1 MSDPVARR
9 ILLAGFFSQLLCL
22 GIARFAYTP
31 LIPLMSGAGLTEALA
46 GYLAAVN
53 YLGYFAG
60 ALLAV
65 RLKDWQWKFYAYRI
79 GLVFAVVSTLA
90 TAYSSD
96 PLFWGLWRFLAG
108 LSSAASMLLAS
119 GLILQQLAARGA
131 KAELGLHFAGL
142 GLGIALVALLVELF
156 SAITLSWDQQWLV
169 LSLLGLALIVPA
181 WRWLPVPQLS
191 LSSNNTDATPLALP
205 RSFLWPLFL
214 MYFCAGYGYVVTI
227 TFIVAMASLNA
238 ELTGFGN
245 WAFFALGVGA
255 APAALFWD
263 RVARRSGYLVSLRW
277 ALLLNA
283 LAILLPVLWS
293 QALALLFS
301 AFLFGSSFV
310 GCVSLMLTMAGRLL
324 PAKPAQLMGK
334 MTLCYGTA
342 QVLAPAI
349 SGYLAKQ
356 SGSFDSG
363 LLLASVITLCGA
375 AVLTLLI
382 RRTASDHLAMRG
394 GS

>member
-65 RLKDWQWKFYAYRI
+65 RLKDWQWKFYAYRV

-156 SAITLSWDQQWLV
+156 SAVTLSWDQQWLA
-169 LSLLGLALIVPA
+169 LSLLGLVLIVPA
-181 WRWLPVPQLS
+181 WRWLPAPQLAT
-191 LSSNNTDATPLALP
+191 SNNTDATPLALP

-227 TFIVAMASLNA
+227 TFIVAMASQNA

-255 APAALFWD
+255 APAAILWD
-263 RVARRSGYLVSLRW
+263 RVARLSGYLVSLRW

-283 LAILLPVLWS
+283 SAIVLPVLWS

-301 AFLFGSSFV
+301 AFLFGISFV

-342 QVLAPAI
+342 QVIAPAI

-382 RRTASDHLAMRG
+382 RRTASNHLAMRRG
-394 GS
+394 

>member
-1 MSDPVARR
+1 MSDPGARR

-31 LIPLMSGAGLTEALA
+31 LIPLMSSAGLTEALA

-90 TAYSSD
+90 TAYSTD
-96 PLFWGLWRFLAG
+96 PLFWGFWRFLAG

-119 GLILQQLAARGA
+119 GLILQQLAARGD

-142 GLGIALVALLVELF
+142 GLGIALVALFVELL
-156 SAITLSWDQQWLV
+156 SAAALSWDQQWLA

-181 WRWLPVPQLS
+181 WRWLPAPQLS

-227 TFIVAMASLNA
+227 TFIVAMASRNA

-245 WAFFALGVGA
+245 WAFFALGLGA
-255 APAALFWD
+255 APAAILWD

-283 LAILLPVLWS
+283 LAIVLPVLWS

-301 AFLFGSSFV
+301 SFLFGISFV

-324 PAKPAQLMGK
+324 PEKPAQLMGK

-342 QVLAPAI
+342 QALAPAI

-375 AVLTLLI
+375 GVLTLLI

>member
-1 MSDPVARR
+1 MSDPGARR

-79 GLVFAVVSTLA
+79 GLIFAVVSTLA

-156 SAITLSWDQQWLV
+156 SAVTLSWDQQWLA
-169 LSLLGLALIVPA
+169 LSLLGLVLIVPA
-181 WRWLPVPQLS
+181 WRWLPAPQLS

-283 LAILLPVLWS
+283 LAIVLPVLWS

-375 AVLTLLI
+375 GVLTLLI

>member
-1 MSDPVARR
+1 MSDPAARR

-31 LIPLMSGAGLTEALA
+31 LIPLMSAAGLSEAMA

-65 RLKDWQWKFYAYRI
+65 RLKNWQWKFYAYRT
-79 GLVFAVVSTLA
+79 GLVFAVLSTLA

-142 GLGIALVALLVELF
+142 GLGIALVALFVELL
-156 SAITLSWDQQWLV
+156 SAAALSWDQQWLA
-169 LSLLGLALIVPA
+169 LSLLGLVLIIPA
-181 WRWLPVPQLS
+181 WHWLPAPLLLGS
-191 LSSNNTDATPLALP
+191 GNNTDSPALALP
-205 RSFLWPLFL
+205 RSFLWPLFF

-245 WAFFALGVGA
+245 WAFFALGIGA
-255 APAALFWD
+255 APAAIFWD

-283 LAILLPVLWS
+283 LAIVLPVLWT
-293 QALALLFS
+293 QAPALVFS
-301 AFLFGSSFV
+301 AFLFGISFV

-342 QVLAPAI
+342 QVIAPAI

-363 LLLASVITLCGA
+363 LLTASAITLCGA
-375 AVLTLLI
+375 GVLTLLI

>member
-65 RLKDWQWKFYAYRI
+65 RLKDWQWKFYAYRV
-79 GLVFAVVSTLA
+79 GLVFAVVSTLS

-156 SAITLSWDQQWLV
+156 SAVTLSWDQQWLA
-169 LSLLGLALIVPA
+169 LSLLGLVLIVPA
-181 WRWLPVPQLS
+181 WRWLPAPQLS
-191 LSSNNTDATPLALP
+191 LSSNNTDAAPLALP

-227 TFIVAMASLNA
+227 TFIVAMASQNA

-255 APAALFWD
+255 APAAILWD
-263 RVARRSGYLVSLRW
+263 RVARLSGYLVSLRW

-283 LAILLPVLWS
+283 LAIVLPVLWS

-301 AFLFGSSFV
+301 AFLFGISFV

-342 QVLAPAI
+342 QVIAPAI

-375 AVLTLLI
+375 GVLTLLI